1 MGLSVTT
8 TETTVVQLRP
18 ALKVKLLKKLKV
30 YAALRTQL
38 KAIEAQ
44 METEKAAIGVL
55 REEAG
60 VSTLALEGFKVTQ
73 VSNLRT
79 SLNKMKLIELGV
91 TTEMLEEATETKPGK
106 PYEKITCPGD
116 KSYDDKE
123 RA

>member
-79 SLNKMKLIELGV
+79 SLNKMKLIEMGV
-91 TTEMLEEATETKPGK
+91 TTEMLDEATETKPGK

-116 KSYDDKE
+116 KAHGDD
-123 RA
+123 